1 MYFLKTEKELKLHTI
16 TLGFTQQERFT
27 EQHNIFLG
35 ISNLIMFIKDFWLK
49 AKGKF
54 RIDVLKY

>member
-27 EQHNIFLG
+27 EQHNIFLELV
-35 ISNLIMFIKDFWLK
+35 I
-49 AKGKF
+49 
-54 RIDVLKY
+54 